1 MQKLMDLIIKYKS
14 IILYI
19 IFGAATT
26 FIDFAIYF
34 SLTRLLGVN
43 EQIAQWIAWFF
54 AVVFAFFTNR
64 KWVFEAGS
72 KTTKNFIW
80 QVLSFFGSRLFSGF
94 INWLMIL
101 IFVTIMGISDII
113 IKCVAAVFIVILN
126 YVLSKLIVFRKKEQV
141 SK

>member
-54 AVVFAFFTNR
+54 AVIFAFFTNR

-72 KTTKNFIW
+72 KTAKNFIW

-126 YVLSKLIVFRKKEQV
+126 YILSKLIVSRKKEQV

>member
-1 MQKLMDLIIKYKS
+1 MQKLKDLIIKYKS

>member
-26 FIDFAIYF
+26 VIDFTIYF
-34 SLTRLLGVN
+34 SFTRLLGVN